1 MLCSLS
7 SSCLSEI
14 WGGGCG
20 GGGGTKRERGRE
32 HKSAR
37 ARRETEVCR
46 RSATASSPRPPPQ
59 GRTKCGCTGDLG
71 PPLRRCGIRDRWP
84 AFWTAGRALDSL
96 LWQRADTERERC
108 TVRSVTVGK
117 RGGRYFSLE
126 AVSRSDYF
134 PICDLRQHRRE
145 GQDLLRQIT
154 KHDAGHGTSDITT
167 ECLRRQT
174 LLVTRAWKSY
184 SWLCR
189 ALSRR
194 GRPSRGRGRPSWRQS
209 TAACSSHSSWQ
220 SPSVGS

>member
-1 MLCSLS
+1 M
-7 SSCLSEI
+7 
-14 WGGGCG
+14 WMYGWF
-20 GGGGTKRERGRE
+20 R
-32 HKSAR
+32 
-37 ARRETEVCR
+37 
-46 RSATASSPRPPPQ
+46 ASSTEMRHS
-59 GRTKCGCTGDLG
+59 GSMTS
-71 PPLRRCGIRDRWP
+71 I
-84 AFWTAGRALDSL
+84 LDSRS
-96 LWQRADTERERC
+96 RAWLAVMATGRHRERERC